1 MIKFRFMRLKLLL
14 CLLKILC
21 VPNVV
26 NATIAESELP
36 SVEHLSIEVSTE
48 ATEIEVDDNNTIE
61 SEIFEEI
68 NEFTIDVD
76 ILDETTYLEVNESID
91 LEENELSSE
100 NG

>member
-1 MIKFRFMRLKLLL
+1 M
-14 CLLKILC
+14 
-21 VPNVV
+21 
-26 NATIAESELP
+26 
-36 SVEHLSIEVSTE
+36 
-48 ATEIEVDDNNTIE
+48 DDNNTIE